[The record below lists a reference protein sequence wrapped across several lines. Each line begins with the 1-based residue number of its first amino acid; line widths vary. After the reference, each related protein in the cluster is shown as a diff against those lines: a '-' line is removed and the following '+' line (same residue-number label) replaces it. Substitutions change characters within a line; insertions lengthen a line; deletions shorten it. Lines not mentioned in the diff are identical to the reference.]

1 MKIKRYIV
9 DLVDD
14 GSLAFQL
21 AEKELFMNW
30 NADEV
35 EGEEC
40 EDCVSRKEVEKLKKY
55 RLSYDTNTTVPK
67 TDIFVKIADIKEL
80 PSVTPQPKTI
90 QEKQAESEKY
100 EKAFDEGY
108 ENGYAQARF
117 DYEQQPSE
125 DCISRQAVIDYA
137 KDTCLDLD
145 KYEDTEV
152 FCDEIKAM
160 PPVTPT
166 SKDIKEAY
174 LKGYDYGVKDW
185 FKSKTQPC
193 EDCISREEVRII
205 LSNEV
210 FELMKLHTVNPE
222 DNPKADAMA
231 YGVNWSLNTL
241 MELPSV
247 YPERP
252 NPDVVEKMK
261 KVIDEMTEIHS
272 DGEFYIKNVDAKWI
286 INKYLYGAEMIG
298 GGEDEV
304 SN

>member
-1 MKIKRYIV
+1 MYRKYIILADDSIK
-9 DLVDD
+9 
-14 GSLAFQL
+14 G
-21 AEKELFMNW
+21 
-30 NADEV
+30 
-35 EGEEC
+35 
-40 EDCVSRKEVEKLKKY
+40 
-55 RLSYDTNTTVPK
+55 
-67 TDIFVKIADIKEL
+67 
-80 PSVTPQPKTI
+80 
-90 QEKQAESEKY
+90 
-100 EKAFDEGY
+100 FDEGIAKL
-108 ENGYAQARF
+108 EREWGA
-117 DYEQQPSE
+117 EEIEPS
-125 DCISRQAVIDYA
+125 A
-137 KDTCLDLD
+137 
-145 KYEDTEV
+145 
-152 FCDEIKAM
+152 
-160 PPVTPT
+160 
-166 SKDIKEAY
+166 
-174 LKGYDYGVKDW
+174 
-185 FKSKTQPC
+185 
-193 EDCISREEVRII
+193 DCISREEVRRI
-205 LSNEV
+205 LANEV